1 MTIIATAAAQSIAP
15 PSAFFERWRDVAT
28 WPEWN
33 HDTEWV
39 RLDGPFVEHATGV
52 LKPKG
57 GPKVRFV
64 IERLVDGEEFV
75 DVSMMPGAKL
85 RFEHRVRA
93 METGCALEVTI
104 SISGPLARIWRRV
117 LGSGFVKNA
126 QPDLDRLVAVAER
139 AHAG

>member
-1 MTIIATAAAQSIAP
+1 MTLITTASAQSTAP
-15 PSAFFERWRDVAT
+15 PAAFFERWRDVAT

-39 RLDGPFVEHATGV
+39 RLDGPFAANATGV

-64 IERLVDGEEFV
+64 IERLIEGEEFV

-85 RFEHRVRA
+85 RFDHRVR
-93 METGCALEVTI
+93 EHENGSSLDVTI
-104 SISGPLARIWRRV
+104 SMSGPLAWLWRRV
-117 LGSGFVKNA
+117 LGPGFVKNA
-126 QPDLDRLVAVAER
+126 QPDLDRLVFVAEHR
-139 AHAG
+139 AH